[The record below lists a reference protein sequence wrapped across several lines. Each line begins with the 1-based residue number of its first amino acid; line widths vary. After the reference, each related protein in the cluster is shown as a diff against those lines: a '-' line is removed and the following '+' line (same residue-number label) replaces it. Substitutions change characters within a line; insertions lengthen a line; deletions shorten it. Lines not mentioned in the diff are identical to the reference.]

1 MLGLDS
7 KDNLSRVPDFVLL
20 SPWRLEDGG
29 CRLSPSPALPLISQ
43 VWKWHPSPV
52 SVPHSSPLPLQL
64 QPPALSF
71 SAAMREVQLMTSPHT
86 VRVPQGKRQ
95 EWTHFFL
102 HRGECVNF
110 FFLFYQAPC
119 CSSIFFF
126 FLMME
131 INANRKKKTSWLHIM
146 LAGMWHVRAMKT
158 GNRYLA
164 HSQSQPCLSV
174 VSRGW
179 SSLSQPTQL
188 SAHSGGLDLGG
199 EPNRVCHSK
208 GINVRLRHVDSILP
222 VGIT

>member
-1 MLGLDS
+1 MAPIPHKCAS
-7 KDNLSRVPDFVLL
+7 FFTPSFATPATSVVFP
-20 SPWRLEDGG
+20 SCYEGG
-29 CRLSPSPALPLISQ
+29 PVNDQPPQCKSPAGKKTRMDTFLSSQ
-43 VWKWHPSPV
+43 GW
-52 SVPHSSPLPLQL
+52 
-64 QPPALSF
+64 
-71 SAAMREVQLMTSPHT
+71 MCE
-86 VRVPQGKRQ
+86 
-95 EWTHFFL
+95 
-102 HRGECVNF
+102 F

-119 CSSIFFF
+119 CSSNFF

-158 GNRYLA
+158 GNRCPA

-179 SSLSQPTQL
+179 GSLSQPTQL

-208 GINVRLRHVDSILP
+208 GIVLDLDVLIPSCLLESPRSPVAILLMEEGATERWRRRRLPRNQA
-222 VGIT
+222 T

>member
-29 CRLSPSPALPLISQ
+29 CRLSPSPALPLTSQ
-43 VWKWHPSPV
+43 VWKWHASPIN
-52 SVPHSSPLPLQL
+52 VPHSSPLPLQL

-71 SAAMREVQLMTSPHT
+71 SAAMREVQLMPSPHT

-95 EWTHFFL
+95 EWTRFFL

-126 FLMME
+126 FFLMME
-131 INANRKKKTSWLHIM
+131 EENLLTPYNVGRDVTRQNHENRKQIPGPFPKP
-146 LAGMWHVRAMKT
+146 AMPLC
-158 GNRYLA
+158 GQQRVEF
-164 HSQSQPCLSV
+164 SV
-174 VSRGW
+174 
-179 SSLSQPTQL
+179 
-188 SAHSGGLDLGG
+188 SAHSALCPLRWPGSWRRTKQGL
-199 EPNRVCHSK
+199 PFQRY
-208 GINVRLRHVDSILP
+208 
-222 VGIT
+222 